1 MTLAVCLVM
10 PYGMY
15 MSAEGAQVQQQR
27 LEVIANNLA
36 NVNTVGF
43 KPDVASFQAR
53 LAEAFQRGYGYEG
66 DRSDNNVGGGV
77 NVFDTTTDFAAGS
90 LQSTGNDLDM
100 AIIGDGFFQVQDQN
114 GQQLL
119 TRAGNFSIDGQNRLV
134 TQNGMLVLDNG
145 GSQITIDP
153 QLPIEISATG
163 DISQEG
169 SRIPIGIAAPQS
181 LGDLVK
187 VGNNLFQP
195 LGPVNPLEAGRREI
209 RSGVLEMSGT
219 ESIRQMTDMIE
230 TQRAFEA
237 NVRIIQSQD
246 SMTGNLI
253 GRVLQA

>member
-1 MTLAVCLVM
+1 
-10 PYGMY
+10 

-43 KPDVASFQAR
+43 KPDVVSFQSR
-53 LAEAFQRGYGYEG
+53 LAEAFQQGDGYEG
-66 DRSDNNVGGGV
+66 DRTKNNVGGGV
-77 NVFDTTTDFAAGS
+77 NVIDTTTDFTAGR
-90 LQSTGNDLDM
+90 LQTTGNDLDL
-100 AIIGDGFFQVQDQN
+100 AVIGDGFFQVSDQS

-119 TRAGNFSIDGQNRLV
+119 TRAGNFSIDSQNRLV
-134 TQNGMLVLDNG
+134 TQNGMLVLDSG
-145 GSQITIDP
+145 GSEITLDP
-153 QLPIEISATG
+153 QFPFEISATG
-163 DISQEG
+163 HVSQNG
-169 SRIPIGIAAPQS
+169 SRVPIGLVGPQS

-187 VGNNLFQP
+187 VGHNLFQP
-195 LGPVNPLEAGRREI
+195 LGPVSQLEAGRREV

-219 ESIRQMTDMIE
+219 QSVRQMTDMIE

-253 GRVLQA
+253 SRVLQA

>member
-1 MTLAVCLVM
+1 
-10 PYGMY
+10 

-43 KPDVASFQAR
+43 KPDVASFQSR
-53 LAEAFQRGYGYEG
+53 LSEAIQQGDAYEG
-66 DRSDNNVGGGV
+66 DRSDDNVGGGV
-77 NVFDTTTDFAAGS
+77 NVFDTTTDFTAGRLQTTGAA
-90 LQSTGNDLDM
+90 LDM
-100 AIIGDGFFQVQDQN
+100 AVIGEGFFEVQDQG
-114 GQQLL
+114 GQRLL
-119 TRAGNFSIDGQNRLV
+119 TRAGNFSIDSQNRLV
-134 TQNGMLVLDNG
+134 TQNGMLVLDSG
-145 GSQITIDP
+145 GSEITIDP
-153 QLPIEISATG
+153 QLPYEISATG
-163 DISQEG
+163 ILSQEG
-169 SRIPIGIAAPQS
+169 SQVPIGIVAPQS

-195 LGPVNPLEAGRREI
+195 LAPVNQMEIGRREI

-219 ESIRQMTDMIE
+219 QSVRQMTDMIE

-246 SMTGNLI
+246 SMSGNLI